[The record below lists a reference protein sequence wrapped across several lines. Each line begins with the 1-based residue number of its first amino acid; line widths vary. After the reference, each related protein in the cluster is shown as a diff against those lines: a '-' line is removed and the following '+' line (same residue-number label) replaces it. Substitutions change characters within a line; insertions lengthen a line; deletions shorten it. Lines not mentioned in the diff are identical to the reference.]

1 MASVIDWINFIVLVM
16 STVLMAYFYIK
27 SVRPAAL
34 EKKIGESAYPKCK
47 RYRIIASTF
56 EVLTIVNYLIYYFY
70 PLSIDF
76 PRLLPWE
83 YWVSVV
89 VGFAIF
95 IPSLILMFKGLRD
108 AGNESLEPKKEHT
121 LNSGIYETLRHP
133 QAVGEAPIWLAISF
147 FLNSPFLVLYSF
159 LWFPIFY
166 VFCIAEE
173 RDLVI
178 RYGPPYLEYR
188 DRVGFLIP
196 KRKRTD

>member
-1 MASVIDWINFIVLVM
+1 MALVIEWINVIALVM

-27 SVRPAAL
+27 SVGPAAL
-34 EKKIGESAYPKCK
+34 EKELGESAYPKCK
-47 RYRIIASTF
+47 QYRIIASAF
-56 EVLTIVNYLIYYFY
+56 EVVTIVNYLVYYFY

-89 VGFAIF
+89 VGFVIL
-95 IPSLILMFKGLRD
+95 IPSLTLMFKGLRD
-108 AGNESLEPKKEHT
+108 AGKESLEPRKEHT
-121 LNSGIYETLRHP
+121 LYGGIYETLRHP
-133 QAVGEAPIWLAISF
+133 QAIGEAFIWSAISF
-147 FLNSPFLVLYSF
+147 FLNSPFLILYSF

-166 VFCIAEE
+166 VFCLAEE

-178 RYGPPYLEYR
+178 RYGQPYLEYR

-196 KRKRTD
+196 KRKRKE

>member
-1 MASVIDWINFIVLVM
+1 MTSVIDWINFIVLAL
-16 STVLMAYFYIK
+16 STVLMAHFYVK

-34 EKKIGESAYPKCK
+34 EKEIGESAYPKCK
-47 RYRIIASTF
+47 QCRIIAFAF
-56 EVLTIVNYLIYYFY
+56 EILTIVNYLIYYFY
-70 PLSIDF
+70 PLSIDC

-83 YWVSVV
+83 YWASVI
-89 VGFAIF
+89 VGFVIF
-95 IPSLILMFKGLRD
+95 IPSLTLMVKGLRD
-108 AGNESLEPKKEHT
+108 AGKETLEPRKEHA
-121 LNSGIYETLRHP
+121 LYNGIYEALRHP
-133 QAVGEAPIWLAISF
+133 QAIGEAFIWLAISF

-166 VFCIAEE
+166 VFCLAEE

-178 RYGPPYLEYR
+178 RYGQPYLEYR